1 MFTGLVESTGRV
13 LGFAPGPAGATLLR
27 CEAELYRGAAVGD
40 SVAHNGC
47 CLTIARLD
55 GATAEFH
62 LLAETLR
69 CTNLGDLRPGDRVN
83 LERSVLPTTR
93 LGGHFVTGHVDATGS
108 VRRLEVRGG
117 DRLLEVA
124 AAPEILRLVVP
135 KGCLAVDGVSLTVA
149 EVGPDAFAL
158 WLIPHTLEATNLGG
172 RKAGDRVN
180 LETDLL
186 AKYAA
191 KLLAG
196 GGNTG
201 GNCV

>member
-1 MFTGLVESTGRV
+1 MFTGLVESTGRF
-13 LGFAPGPAGATLLR
+13 LGFAPGPEGSTLLR
-27 CEAELYRGAAVGD
+27 CAAPLYRETAVGD

-47 CLTIARLD
+47 CLTVARLE
-55 GATAEFH
+55 GETAEFH

-83 LERSVLPTTR
+83 LERSLLPTTR
-93 LGGHFVTGHVDATGS
+93 LGGHFVTGHVDATGT
-108 VRRLEVRGG
+108 VRKLEPRGG

-124 AAPEILRLVVP
+124 AAPEILRHIVP

-149 EVGPDAFAL
+149 EVGAEAFTL

-172 RKAGDRVN
+172 RRAGDRVN

-191 KLLAG
+191 KLLA
-196 GGNTG
+196 TG
-201 GNCV
+201 R